1 MGPRNMV
8 LFTFMLSCDE
18 RRINGKAAVFSK
30 PYDAI
35 TAGPATG
42 DAELDLGRQG

>member
-1 MGPRNMV
+1 MGPRNIV

-18 RRINGKAAVFSK
+18 RRINGKAAVVSK

-42 DAELDLGRQG
+42 DAELDLGR